1 MTSSN
6 RTKENNTMR
15 TTLGGAV
22 LLLAVAATTTACGG
36 SGTDATPPP
45 SPKSSTAPT
54 SSAPADPRDQ
64 AQASAEAVI
73 KKYFQVTDQIGQDK
87 TVPISRLKSVAI
99 SSELNTEQHWFKR
112 WRSSGWTQTGDT
124 QVTKMQVGQITLDNS
139 NPSQGKVPAVTID
152 VCVDASG
159 TKVTD
164 RSGKQIGHPIALST
178 TRYIVANY
186 QYKQDPAGG
195 WRVASSEDKADSKCT
210 L

>member
-1 MTSSN
+1 
-6 RTKENNTMR
+6 MR

-36 SGTDATPPP
+36 SGTDASPT
-45 SPKSSTAPT
+45 STPKSSTAPT
-54 SSAPADPRDQ
+54 TTAPADPRDE
-64 AQASAEAVI
+64 AQASAEAMI
-73 KKYFQVTDQIGQDK
+73 KKYFLVTDQIGQDK
-87 TVPISRLKSVAI
+87 SVPIARLKSVAI
-99 SSELNTEQHWFKR
+99 SSELNLERHFFEK

-124 QVTKMQVGQITLDNS
+124 KVTKMQVGQISLDNS

-164 RSGKQIGHPIALST
+164 RSGKQIGKPIPLST

-186 QYKQDPAGG
+186 RYKQDPAGG
-195 WRVASSEDKADSKCT
+195 WRVASSEDKADSRCT